1 MTTVD
6 KICSPAL
13 IYLIFALTQIIIDIF
28 KSLYSQA
35 IFKFIQMIFFTIL
48 LNILCMRGLGIVSWM
63 IVFIPFILMTVITGI
78 LMTVFGLDPSVGDY
92 TVDVDESKRRRD
104 RRDDRKDRRR
114 RHHHHEHNHRN
125 SDDNSDPN
133 SDPNSDDNSDDNSD
147 PKPEKKETDIIII
160 NQEQHKAYK
169 IENWNNIESDEP
181 PLLNT
186 TSTGLFT
193 QNIYKRI

>member
-114 RHHHHEHNHRN
+114 HHHHEHNHHR
-125 SDDNSDPN
+125 SDDS
-133 SDPNSDDNSDDNSD
+133 SDDNSD
-147 PKPEKKETDIIII
+147 PKSDSEPVKKEQEIIII
-160 NQEQHKAYK
+160 NQEKHKAYK
-169 IENWNNIESDEP
+169 IENWANIESDEP

-186 TSTGLFT
+186 ASPGLFT
-193 QNIYKRI
+193 KNIYKRV

>member
-28 KSLYSQA
+28 KSFYSQA
-35 IFKFIQMIFFTIL
+35 FFKFIQMIFFTIL
-48 LNILCMRGLGIVSWM
+48 LNVLCLRGLGIVSWM

-92 TVDVDESKRRRD
+92 TVNVDESKKRREK
-104 RRDDRKDRRR
+104 DDDESDDDEYDDKKYPPHHND
-114 RHHHHEHNHRN
+114 HHHHKNKPGYN
-125 SDDNSDPN
+125 SNPD
-133 SDPNSDDNSDDNSD
+133 
-147 PKPEKKETDIIII
+147 KKSQEIIII
-160 NQEQHKAYK
+160 NQEKHKAYK
-169 IENWNNIESDEP
+169 IENWANIESEEP

-186 TSTGLFT
+186 ASPGLFT
-193 QNIYKRI
+193 KNIYKRV